1 MVRMIDADRLLDAL
15 NSIILDYTS
24 EGKYPDGFGID
35 DAINLVEGAPHP
47 HPAERVGERGN
58 TANGAGMVSR
68 RDFGFEDRE
77 I

>member
-1 MVRMIDADRLLDAL
+1 MERTEIITVAKKAADAWRNTDTYHQAAQIIDM
-15 NSIILDYTS
+15 
-24 EGKYPDGFGID
+24 
-35 DAINLVEGAPHP
+35 LVEELEQNPTP